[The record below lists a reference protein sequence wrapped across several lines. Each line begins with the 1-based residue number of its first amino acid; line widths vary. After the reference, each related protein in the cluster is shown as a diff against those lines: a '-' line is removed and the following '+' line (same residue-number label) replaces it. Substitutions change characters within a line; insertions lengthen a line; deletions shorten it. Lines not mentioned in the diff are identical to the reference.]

1 MRHLHGNFYRDKDVA
16 IVGGGDTAC
25 AEAIYLS
32 RICRKVYV
40 IHRREDFRAHFVY
53 AEKVK
58 HLPNTEIFW
67 NNEVQNVVLNDA
79 GRIEAVTVRNV
90 KTGEEHTLACEGL
103 FIAVG
108 SKPETEWL
116 RAW

>member
-1 MRHLHGNFYRDKDVA
+1 M
-16 IVGGGDTAC
+16 
-25 AEAIYLS
+25 
-32 RICRKVYV
+32 

-58 HLPNTEIFW
+58 HLPNAEIFW

-90 KTGEEHTLACEGL
+90 KTGEEQFGRKLAEIGG
-103 FIAVG
+103 FQAKARG
-108 SKPETEWL
+108 
-116 RAW
+116 